1 MESAQRDL
9 EELVFR
15 TLLERAV
22 PVAIFCWRATE
33 GWPVEFV
40 SSNVSHVLGYGAED
54 FLSGRVVYA
63 RAIHPDDLPKV
74 TREVEE
80 HSASGDLVFE
90 HEDYRL
96 IDPEGRV
103 IWVRDLTAI
112 IRDDAGQITRYIGYI
127 FECTARHEALDALAL
142 ARRKAEA
149 ATLAKTEFFNNVSHE
164 FRTPLTLML
173 GPLEDLLAGARGEL
187 PGPVGAELVMV
198 HRNAQRLL
206 KLVDALL
213 DFSRLEAGRAEAS
226 FEPVDLAALT
236 TDLASTFRS
245 AVERRGRAAGGGLP
259 RPAGARL
266 RRPRDVGADRA
277 QPPLQRVQVHALGG
291 DRGLAGARR
300 RGRAAGG
307 ARLGRR
313 HPPGGASPPLRAL
326 PSGARGGGAQLR
338 GDGHRPRAGAGAH
351 PPPRRHGLGGERAGA
366 GVVLHRA
373 RPSGLRPPAPGAPL
387 ALAPPLDGGLDPR
400 GLGALRGGGA
410 TVAPRRDG
418 PGARGRGGGRRSAS
432 QAHRPGR

>member
-187 PGPVGAELVMV
+187 PGPVALRHELT
-198 HRNAQRLL
+198 
-206 KLVDALL
+206 ALQHAL
-213 DFSRLEAGRAEAS
+213 D
-226 FEPVDLAALT
+226 
-236 TDLASTFRS
+236 
-245 AVERRGRAAGGGLP
+245 ERREFPILMARQLSTLDGRPSPIPVVTNLTASRELT
-259 RPAGARL
+259 AR
-266 RRPRDVGADRA
+266 
-277 QPPLQRVQVHALGG
+277 ALGIP
-291 DRGLAGARR
+291 DHRDTARWF
-300 RGRAAGG
+300 
-307 ARLGRR
+307 
-313 HPPGGASPPLRAL
+313 ASP
-326 PSGARGGGAQLR
+326 
-338 GDGHRPRAGAGAH
+338 
-351 PPPRRHGLGGERAGA
+351 
-366 GVVLHRA
+366 
-373 RPSGLRPPAPGAPL
+373 
-387 ALAPPLDGGLDPR
+387 
-400 GLGALRGGGA
+400 
-410 TVAPRRDG
+410 
-418 PGARGRGGGRRSAS
+418 
-432 QAHRPGR
+432 